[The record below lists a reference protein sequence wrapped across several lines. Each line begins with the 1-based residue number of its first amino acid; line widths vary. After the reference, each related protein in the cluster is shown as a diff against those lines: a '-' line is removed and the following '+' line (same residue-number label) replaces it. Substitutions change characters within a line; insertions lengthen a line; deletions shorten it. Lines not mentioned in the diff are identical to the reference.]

1 MRECWNGDKESRPTF
16 QELKE
21 EFDGLISHAERY
33 KYVMP
38 LGSVAAEAGLIA
50 DPAEAGLIADPA
62 EAGLIADLAEA
73 GLIADPAEGPVHD
86 QPTSSSDC
94 EPQAH
99 LEAASEDSTG

>member
-38 LGSVAAEAGLIA
+38 LGSVAAEAGLTADPTEAGLTA
-50 DPAEAGLIADPA
+50 DPAEA
-62 EAGLIADLAEA
+62 
-73 GLIADPAEGPVHD
+73 PVHD